1 ADHDFGGHDHPAGDH
16 AVDHDAESSWF
27 VGVLTFRAVVAALVF
42 FGLSGRAADAA
53 NLDPAAT
60 LAVALAAG
68 AAALVAGAWVMRA
81 LYRLRADGTV
91 RIERSVGRSG
101 TVYLTVPAHRA
112 GVGKVLLNVQN
123 RTVEYQA
130 VTAHQ
135 ALPTGTP
142 VTVLAVVNGD
152 TVEV

>member
-1 ADHDFGGHDHPAGDH
+1 M
-16 AVDHDAESSWF
+16 VDHDAQSSWF
-27 VGVLTFRAVVAALVF
+27 VGVLNIRTVVATLVF

-53 NLDPAAT
+53 GLEPATT

-68 AAALVAGAWVMRA
+68 AGALFAVAWVMRA

-91 RIERSVGRSG
+91 RIERAVGRRG
-101 TVYLTVPAHRA
+101 TVYLTIPAHRA
-112 GVGKVLLNVQN
+112 GAGKVLLNVQN

-142 VTVLAVVNGD
+142 VTVLSIVNGD
-152 TVEV
+152 TVEVALANTTKRVHHV